1 MKIVCYKSSLLLSNF
16 YVILSEGRSILI
28 DPAVIDINLELDDID
43 YIFLSHEHYDHI
55 SGVNYFKEKYPN
67 AQVICSKKCSENLIS
82 PSKNLSLH
90 FDAFCKIQTW
100 INNQEEVK
108 PIVYTCNADIVFS
121 QYFKMVWNKHVIE
134 MFYTPGHSEGSS
146 IYVIDGI
153 FMFSGDIL
161 FKNYPTFTS
170 LYKNGKKDFNNIT
183 LPLINTFN
191 KNMEVY
197 PGHFESFYLWQS
209 DYYKG

>member
-1 MKIVCYKSSLLLSNF
+1 MNIISHKSTLLDSNE
-16 YVILSEGRSILI
+16 YIITCCENSIII
-28 DPAVIDINLELDDID
+28 DPFIDSSWVMDLNVN
-43 YIFLSHEHYDHI
+43 YILLTHEHYDHI

-100 INNQEEVK
+100 IKNQEEVK

-146 IYVIDGI
+146 IYVIDGT

-161 FKNYPTFTS
+161 FKNYPTFIS